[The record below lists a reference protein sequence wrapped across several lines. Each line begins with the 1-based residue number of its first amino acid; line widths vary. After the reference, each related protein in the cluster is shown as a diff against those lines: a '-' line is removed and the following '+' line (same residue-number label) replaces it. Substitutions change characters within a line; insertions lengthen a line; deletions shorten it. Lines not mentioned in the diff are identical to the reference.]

1 MTQAINT
8 KASPATQ
15 PHYLTGDGA
24 AIRSFLD
31 KFDVRIASFR
41 DWIVEGSV

>member
-8 KASPATQ
+8 KASPAIQ

-31 KFDVRIASFR
+31 KFDVRIAFLCG
-41 DWIVEGSV
+41 WIVKEYI